1 MGEAVR
7 DLHDIFEL
15 ILVLHLFFLVATHAT
30 KAYLLMY
37 VPLNMSDIDS
47 CPGMHSCYLNFTL
60 LQVEEAVAVLQAH
73 QAKESATKKE

>member
-1 MGEAVR
+1 
-7 DLHDIFEL
+7 
-15 ILVLHLFFLVATHAT
+15 
-30 KAYLLMY
+30 MY

-47 CPGMHSCYLNFTL
+47 CPGMHSCYLNFSL